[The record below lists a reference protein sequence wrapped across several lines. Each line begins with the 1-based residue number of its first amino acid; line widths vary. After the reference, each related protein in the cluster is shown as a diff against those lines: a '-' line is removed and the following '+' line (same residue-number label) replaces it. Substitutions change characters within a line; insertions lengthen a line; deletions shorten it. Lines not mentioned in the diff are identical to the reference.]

1 VPNSTS
7 RPTSW
12 ECSSPPP
19 EPATILHLEQSLITF
34 IRQVYGVIG
43 WPGVVVM
50 MAVESAAVPLPS
62 EVIMPFAGWFLIRDR
77 GLPLWWLPV
86 AALLGALG
94 NTLGSWLTYWIGAA
108 GGRPLLEHYGRVVL
122 VAPDDL
128 ARADRWFRRFGGA
141 AVFIGRLM
149 PVVRTF
155 ISLPAGV
162 ARMDLR
168 SFSTLTF
175 AGSFLW
181 SLALVCAGYL
191 LGANYERV
199 QAVIQPLDAPIG
211 LAFALLAALYIYRHV
226 RRAQSSA

>member
-1 VPNSTS
+1 
-7 RPTSW
+7 
-12 ECSSPPP
+12 
-19 EPATILHLEQSLITF
+19 L
-34 IRQVYGVIG
+34 IRQVYGIIG

-108 GGRPLLEHYGRVVL
+108 GGRPLLERYGRAVL
-122 VAPDDL
+122 VAPEDL
-128 ARADRWFRRFGGA
+128 ARADRWFQRFGPA
-141 AVFIGRLM
+141 AIFVGRLV

-181 SLALVCAGYL
+181 SLALACAGYL
-191 LGANYERV
+191 LGANYARV
-199 QAVIQPLDAPIG
+199 QAVMQPFDAPIG
-211 LAFALLAALYIYRHV
+211 LAIISLVAFYTYRHV
-226 RRAQSSA
+226 RRSQSNA